1 MEENLFSLNQYRII
15 QETEKS
21 IEQVKNKKLDMYQP
35 DFKQFEIFCERN
47 LLPIDFDSLELYL
60 HDLITVQR
68 VRLST
73 FNRRLVGVKYWLM
86 NQFNL
91 QQTLEQEDRVRLLR
105 QLYNEETFLRLKP
118 QRGIRAESQN
128 DVLRLIDRF
137 DTNKKADIR
146 KRAICLVNLIT
157 ANRPSEMV
165 RLKISDFDL
174 ENRTVWV
181 MMTKQ
186 GEMKEKRLTL
196 ECVQAVKKYIRE
208 CELQPDDYFVGAAD
222 KWGNHTSRQIHEDSY
237 SQSIHNWLGFA
248 PYTFRKTQITAMY
261 QKGADI
267 PTIAKQSG
275 HKSHQTI
282 MEHYINLKT
291 SDVDDFL

>member
-1 MEENLFSLNQYRII
+1 MEENLFSLQQFKIS

-21 IEQVKNKKLDMYQP
+21 IQQVKNRKVEMYAP
-35 DFKQFEIFCERN
+35 DFKQFEVFCERH
-47 LLPIDFDSLELYL
+47 LLPIDFNSLELHL
-60 HDLITVQR
+60 HESITIQQ

-73 FNRRLVGVKYWLM
+73 FNRRLAGVKYWLTTKF
-86 NQFNL
+86 NQ
-91 QQTLEQEDRVRLLR
+91 QQTLEQEERVRLLR
-105 QLYNEETFLRLKP
+105 QLYNEETYLRLKP
-118 QRGIRAESQN
+118 QRGVRAENQQ
-128 DVLRLIDRF
+128 DVLRLIERY
-137 DTNKKADIR
+137 DTNKPADIR

-165 RLKISDFDL
+165 RLKMSDFDL
-174 ENRTVWV
+174 ENRSVWV
-181 MMTKQ
+181 MMKKQ

-196 ECVQAVKKYIRE
+196 ECVQSVKKYMQV
-208 CELQPDDYFVGAAD
+208 CKLQPEDYFVGASD

-237 SQSIHNWLGFA
+237 NQSIQAWLGFA

-261 QKGADI
+261 NNGADI

-291 SDVDDFL
+291 SDVDTFL

>member
-21 IEQVKNKKLDMYQP
+21 IQQVKNKRLEMYQP
-35 DFKQFEIFCERN
+35 DFKQFETFCERN
-47 LLPIDFDSLELYL
+47 LLTPDFDSLELYL

-73 FNRRLVGVKYWLM
+73 FNRRLAGVKYWLM
-86 NQFNL
+86 NKFHQ

-181 MMTKQ
+181 MLTKQ

-196 ECVQAVKKYIRE
+196 ECVQAVKKYISE

-291 SDVDDFL
+291 SDVDEFL

>member
-1 MEENLFSLNQYRII
+1 VEENLFSLNQYRIS

-21 IEQVKNKKLDMYQP
+21 IQQVKNKRLKMYQP
-35 DFKQFEIFCERN
+35 DFRQFEIFCDKN
-47 LLPIDFDSLELYL
+47 LLPINFDSLEFYL
-60 HDLITVQR
+60 HDLITVKN

-73 FNRRLVGVKYWLM
+73 FNRRLAGAKYWLV
-86 NQFNL
+86 NQYNQ
-91 QQTLEQEDRVRLLR
+91 QQTLNQEDRVRLLR
-105 QLYNEETFLRLKP
+105 QLYNEETYLRLKP
-118 QRGIRAESQN
+118 QRGIRAENQN
-128 DVLRLIDRF
+128 EVLRLIDRF
-137 DTNKKADIR
+137 DTGKKADIR
-146 KRAICLVNLIT
+146 KQAVCLVNLIT

-165 RLKISDFDL
+165 RLKVSDFDL
-174 ENRTVWV
+174 DNHTVWV
-181 MMTKQ
+181 MITKQ

-196 ECVQAVKKYIRE
+196 ECVQAVKKYIQV

-237 SQSIHNWLGFA
+237 NQSIHNWLGFA

-291 SDVDDFL
+291 SDVDEFL